1 MDSGLQFITLAGPR
15 QSFLCSQ
22 GPLLTFVKALST
34 LSVCAQAH
42 LPKFLKPSLE
52 NIKGRYNQVTAMIHN
67 QKVSWLYT
75 VAYTN
80 GCHKDYKGD

>member
-52 NIKGRYNQVTAMIHN
+52 NIKGRYNQVTAMIRN
-67 QKVSWLYT
+67 QKGQMIIHCSLRRWVP
-75 VAYTN
+75 
-80 GCHKDYKGD
+80 